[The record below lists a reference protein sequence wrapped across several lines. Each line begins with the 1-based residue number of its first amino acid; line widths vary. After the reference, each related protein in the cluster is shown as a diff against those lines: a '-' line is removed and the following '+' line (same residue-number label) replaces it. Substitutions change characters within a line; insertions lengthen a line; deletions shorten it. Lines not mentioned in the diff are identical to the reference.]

1 MGQFKHVGD
10 PFLTLAEEMA
20 EAIQVIMKKYRFNG
34 DWNEIPE
41 GQSLSRI
48 EQLNEE
54 MKDVQFQWSRIVDSY
69 NDPVDCG
76 EWECGEGTLHA
87 CNEEC
92 DCPDS
97 SKMFE

>member
-1 MGQFKHVGD
+1 MGKFKHIGD

-34 DWNEIPE
+34 DWNEVPE

-54 MKDVQFQWSRIVDSY
+54 MKDVQFQWNRIVDSF
-69 NDPVDCG
+69 NDDAEYG
-76 EWECGEGTLHA
+76 EWECGESTLHGH
-87 CNEEC
+87 NEEC
-92 DCPDS
+92 NCPDS
-97 SKMFE
+97 SQY

>member
-1 MGQFKHVGD
+1 MGKFKNVGD

-34 DWNEIPE
+34 DWNEVPE

-54 MKDVQFQWSRIVDSY
+54 MKDVQFQWNRIMDSY
-69 NDPVDCG
+69 NEPAYYSDS
-76 EWECGEGTLHA
+76 ECSKGTLHRHD
-87 CNEEC
+87 EEC
-92 DCPDS
+92 NCSDS
-97 SKMFE
+97 FLY